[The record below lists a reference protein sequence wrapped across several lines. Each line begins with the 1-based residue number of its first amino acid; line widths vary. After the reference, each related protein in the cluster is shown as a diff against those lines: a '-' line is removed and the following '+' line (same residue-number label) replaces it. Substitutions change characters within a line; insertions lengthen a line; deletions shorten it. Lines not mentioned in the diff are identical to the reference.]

1 MFVITLS
8 EAFGLAVLL
17 AVIVA
22 WLMFS
27 AAELATKYL
36 KRNSD
41 KRKDNVK

>member
-27 AAELATKYL
+27 AADLGRKYL
-36 KRNSD
+36 KRKTNN
-41 KRKDNVK
+41 RKE